1 MKINLESKLKPFKKN
16 KNKNKN
22 CGPSPHPGL
31 S

>member
-1 MKINLESKLKPFKKN
+1 VKINLESKLKPFKKN